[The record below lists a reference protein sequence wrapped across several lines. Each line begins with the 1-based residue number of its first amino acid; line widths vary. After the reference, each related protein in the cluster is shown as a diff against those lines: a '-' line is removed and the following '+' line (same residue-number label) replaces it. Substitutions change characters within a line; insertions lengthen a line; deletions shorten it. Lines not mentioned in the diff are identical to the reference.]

1 MKKIFIS
8 GCLGAMGKVLQSII
22 SGRDDCKIVAGF
34 DVKAGECKFP
44 IYHSF
49 ECITEDIDV
58 IIDFSHPS
66 CFYNLFDFALSKNIP
81 VVVCTTG
88 LTPEM
93 IADIQKYSKKIPV
106 FFSSNMSLGV
116 NLICE
121 LCKTALSVL
130 GDDFDIEIIEQHHNQ
145 KLDAPSG
152 TALMVA
158 DEINKA
164 SNNKYHYT
172 YDRHSVRQKRDS
184 KEIGIHSI
192 RGGTIVGEHE
202 VIFAGKDEVV
212 TISHSARS
220 KEVFAVGAINAS
232 LYLSAVSPGL
242 YNMKDL
248 IGDKKH
254 E

>member
-8 GCLGAMGKVLQSII
+8 GCLGVMGKMLCAII
-22 SGRDDCKIVAGF
+22 NEREDCEVVAGF
-34 DVKAGECKFP
+34 DIKDEECGFP
-44 IYHSF
+44 IYHAF
-49 ECITEDIDV
+49 ENIKEKIDV

-66 CFYNLFDFALSKNIP
+66 CFYPMFAFAKSKHIP

-93 IADIQKYSKKIPV
+93 ISDIEVFSHEIPV
-106 FFSSNMSLGV
+106 FYSANMSLGV

-121 LCKTALSVL
+121 LCKTALSML
-130 GDDFDIEIIEQHHNQ
+130 GNDFDIEIVEQHHNR

-152 TALMVA
+152 TALMIA

-164 SNNKYHYT
+164 SNNQYHYA

-184 KEIGIHSI
+184 KEIGIHSV

-202 VIFAGKDEVV
+202 VIFAGKDELI

-220 KEVFAVGAINAS
+220 REVFAVGAVNAA
-232 LYLSAVSPGL
+232 LFLSTVTPGM
-242 YNMKDL
+242 YNMKNL
-248 IGDKKH
+248 IGK
-254 E
+254 